1 MRPVRDR
8 AIYRRKLAYP
18 ILTLVVAGIVYLSS
32 RGMIGSAPPPK
43 PGDYEQVAREVM
55 VAVRAGKPIPNAIDP
70 TVDTVFGMMA
80 PDAVRSA
87 SGGELS
93 FAVRG
98 PADPRGELPW
108 IQSVEVRAPNGAS
121 VSLSISI
128 LNGRAEV
135 VGVSRG
141 SDGIPAEGASGS

>member
-1 MRPVRDR
+1 MRDT

-32 RGMIGSAPPPK
+32 RGHVGSAPPAK
-43 PGDYEQVAREVM
+43 PGDYETVAREVM
-55 VAVRAGKPIPNAIDP
+55 TAVRAGKPIPNAIDP
-70 TVDTVFGMMA
+70 AIEGVFSMMA
-80 PDAVRSA
+80 PEAVRSA
-87 SGGELS
+87 AGGELS

-98 PADPRGELPW
+98 PAEPNGQLPW

-121 VSLSISI
+121 VNLSISI

-141 SDGIPAEGASGS
+141 SEGMPAPIEGASGA